1 MPAPATFAQ
10 RTSSRRP
17 SSSSKQSC
25 EQTCHR
31 RSLLVSHG
39 RRGLGH
45 SPALLWG
52 ICYWAASGTSSCE
65 ASRPGFTHFQ
75 PVQDRGV
82 AHWGLC
88 QRLGSAGRAAL
99 RLCGQPVGIPRCH
112 TLGHRHRVLPGAQ
125 GDARGGVRRR
135 HHGRGGRQV
144 AEHRCFGFGRH
155 SRRRHRLA
163 RPVAVERQRHRGRAT
178 DPVPPGD

>member
-1 MPAPATFAQ
+1 MASFVSMPAPATFAQ

-125 GDARGGVRRR
+125 GDARGGAEIRNGVRVETRLPSANIFLVQRARR
-135 HHGRGGRQV
+135 D
-144 AEHRCFGFGRH
+144 AFAM
-155 SRRRHRLA
+155 SLS
-163 RPVAVERQRHRGRAT
+163 
-178 DPVPPGD
+178 